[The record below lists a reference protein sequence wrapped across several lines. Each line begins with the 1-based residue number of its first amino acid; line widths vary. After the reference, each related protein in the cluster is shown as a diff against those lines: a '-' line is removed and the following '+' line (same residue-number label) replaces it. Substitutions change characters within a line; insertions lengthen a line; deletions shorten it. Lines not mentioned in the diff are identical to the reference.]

1 MFENRVLRRMFEPKG
16 EEVTGGARK
25 LHKQEIRDSYSAS
38 DIIRVNKEGEMRRA
52 VHGVRMG
59 EKNNTHR
66 IIVGKP
72 ESQNPLGRS
81 RQR

>member
-1 MFENRVLRRMFEPKG
+1 MFENRVLRWMFGPKG
-16 EEVTGGARK
+16 EEVTGGVRK
-25 LHKQEIRDSYSAS
+25 LHKQEIRDFYSAS
-38 DIIRVNKEGEMRRA
+38 DIIRVKKETEMRRT

-59 EKNNTHR
+59 EKKNTHT

-81 RQR
+81 CQR